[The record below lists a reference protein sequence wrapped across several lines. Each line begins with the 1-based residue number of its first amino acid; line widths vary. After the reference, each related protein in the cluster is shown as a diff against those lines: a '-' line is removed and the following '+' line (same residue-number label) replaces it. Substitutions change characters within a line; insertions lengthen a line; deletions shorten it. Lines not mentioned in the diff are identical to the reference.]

1 MQNVD
6 LEKDAEGSVDREE
19 NERGETAGDSGNERR
34 LVIVTES
41 HKTEDDDFRAR
52 DEGERSGERDG
63 VAVRR
68 REEER
73 TAEENMDEGDAGGN
87 GDEPGGAERS
97 VEEKELMEDADYMTV
112 AKIHRINSTRCY
124 MITGIDFS
132 QILSIFL
139 AIFSAISLTVLSLL

>member
-1 MQNVD
+1 VD
-6 LEKDAEGSVDREE
+6 LEKDAEGGVDREE

-63 VAVRR
+63 VDVRR
-68 REEER
+68 REEEEER

-139 AIFSAISLTVLSLL
+139 VIFSAISLTVLSLL

>member
-1 MQNVD
+1 MD
-6 LEKDAEGSVDREE
+6 
-19 NERGETAGDSGNERR
+19 
-34 LVIVTES
+34 
-41 HKTEDDDFRAR
+41 
-52 DEGERSGERDG
+52 
-63 VAVRR
+63 
-68 REEER
+68 ER

-97 VEEKELMEDADYMTV
+97 VEEKEDADYMTV